1 MKKKPNDQLAK
12 RSIET
17 IKENSKASIVASIGS
32 DDVVSVSVS
41 GTDNDLFDLIDCV
54 VQSIILDIQ
63 NNG

>member
-1 MKKKPNDQLAK
+1 MKKKPNDQLAR

-41 GTDNDLFDLIDCV
+41 GRDKDLFDLIDCV
-54 VQSIILDIQ
+54 VQSILMDIE